1 MASVPPPTGRS
12 SRRSFQFKKEAS
24 LPDLPRFEAVAADSG
39 NAAEPPQEDPGIV
52 QLTAATE
59 TPPQDEGVEV
69 KATTETPPQAEGVEV
84 KAPKAPAA
92 RPDRK
97 PAKDKNEPTTKPRQR
112 PLKDTA
118 SAPAE
123 EETHTEILIRL
134 RFEEGVKE
142 KAQDCCEATG
152 ATLADLARLA
162 RRNMEVTD
170 DDFSAAPLWP
180 GTVHT
185 FPKSETHRVRLKV
198 RTAMLARWSRK
209 LDPLGLRQ
217 PGEIAFNAVQ
227 NAFNRTARNII
238 TELMKTR

>member
-39 NAAEPPQEDPGIV
+39 NAAEPPQENHGIV
-52 QLTAATE
+52 QAEAATE
-59 TPPQDEGVEV
+59 TPH
-69 KATTETPPQAEGVEV
+69 QAEGVEV

-97 PAKDKNEPTTKPRQR
+97 PAKDKKEPTTKPRQR

-123 EETHTEILIRL
+123 EEAHSEILIRL

-142 KAQDCCEATG
+142 KAQECCEATG

-162 RRNMEVTD
+162 WRNMEVTD

-185 FPKSETHRVRLKV
+185 FPKSETHRARLKV
-198 RTAMLARWSRK
+198 RTALLARWSKK
-209 LDPLGLRQ
+209 LDPLRLRQ

-238 TELMKTR
+238 TELMKAR